1 MGFEYQYMRK
11 ATGEHLNDNH
21 KFRCIRPWTK
31 WQKGHPMRTSISTS
45 ETPWNSFVVAEMI
58 AVLKANA
65 CGHGSVPVARHLY
78 DNGVRHFAV
87 ATPLEGVLLRQAGLH
102 GFIQI
107 FGTVT

>member
-1 MGFEYQYMRK
+1 MAEGAPSENFD
-11 ATGEHLNDNH
+11 L
-21 KFRCIRPWTK
+21 
-31 WQKGHPMRTSISTS
+31 TS
-45 ETPWNSFVVAEMI
+45 ETPWNSFVFAEMI

-78 DNGVRHFAV
+78 DHGVRHFAV

-107 FGTVT
+107 FGMVT